1 MLLSSADS
9 LFTLG
14 DVPQAN
20 DFRLVIRSLLLS
32 LLFSFFSQ
40 LSFERASYLESSFLP
55 KRINGPVNVAFSFV
69 SHSFTT
75 LSASFAERTATET
88 QHITWTQAIEASRTW
103 QNTKWRTKLE
113 VQIKT
118 PIYARSTYNFF
129 SSSPAPLVAITLI
142 FDLNFG
148 SISFYGTGQ
157 QKRRKTALGGVSG
170 RHFVSSHKKNRFEQ
184 PSWKFIL

>member
-14 DVPQAN
+14 DVTQAN
-20 DFRLVIRSLLLS
+20 DFRLVIRSLLLL
-32 LLFSFFSQ
+32 LLFSFFPQ

-55 KRINGPVNVAFSFV
+55 KHINGPVNVAFSLV

-103 QNTKWRTKLE
+103 PKYKMANK
-113 VQIKT
+113 
-118 PIYARSTYNFF
+118 ARSANQNAYLRSQYLQFLFF
-129 SSSPAPLVAITLI
+129 FASPT
-142 FDLNFG
+142 G
-148 SISFYGTGQ
+148 SHNTN
-157 QKRRKTALGGVSG
+157 L
-170 RHFVSSHKKNRFEQ
+170 RFE
-184 PSWKFIL
+184 L